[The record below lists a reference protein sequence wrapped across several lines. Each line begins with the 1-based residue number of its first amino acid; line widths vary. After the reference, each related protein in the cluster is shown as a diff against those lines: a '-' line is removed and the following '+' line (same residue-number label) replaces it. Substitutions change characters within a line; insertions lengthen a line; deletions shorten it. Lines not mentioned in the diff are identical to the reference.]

1 MKELDKG
8 ITEYNRIIKRLINL
22 FSRVIIALLPRNS
35 TARTMSYY
43 GSIENISFFANL
55 FVEIPEVDKN
65 TARVKWTKCI
75 LPRFQEEY
83 IHTVVRRITNFKGLI
98 VEKSENMSATTSMLI
113 ISLWYFLFV
122 PKSDI
127 LIITPHRKNVYV
139 DDYLKTLL
147 KKPDEIKNLT
157 PMPLMNKLLLMY
169 RNLPT
174 KMKPYFGIEFKEDET
189 QHYRCYLINHDNK
202 NRIYIT
208 SGHKEFIL
216 NDLLRNQRREH
227 THFRAIFIDDM
238 AFNRNIDSLW
248 AQLKPHSDSIICV
261 STPNGKN
268 NLFYELKQTNYADL
282 YTLHWTL
289 KPETSKQWY
298 HGIQKIKSPD
308 YIEQYMNINYEVK
321 YVKRRKSTKKKEAIK
336 DKGIALTNQRL
347 NTPVYLEDLKELS
360 LANFELSTEAIEF
373 EEKKEEEKQE
383 IEKRQKALD
392 KEIKKVLRKQN
403 ISCLTG
409 KERET
414 HKNPKEIKSLE
425 YNEVLIKLISG
436 ESKSVNLP
444 IIRATS
450 NPEMIRSTAR
460 LEKLLGEKEIIFSKY
475 FYYCKDI
482 LYEVYGKDHVLSKI
496 EYKMPELTMN
506 YSPRKSEEFFGIKFL
521 EKEAEFVKD
530 EDARQEAK
538 IAQEW
543 AEERALIKARYE
555 EKARQDAEMRK
566 LRGIDEEAEERKAR
580 ASAWDPGE
588 DDTFYDRNPLEP
600 YEIREQQAKLKK
612 YDPCKPYPID

>member
-22 FSRVIIALLPRNS
+22 FSRVIIGLLPKNS

-65 TARVKWTKCI
+65 TASVKYTKCI
-75 LPRFQEEY
+75 LPRFQEEF

-122 PKSDI
+122 PRSDI
-127 LIITPHRKNVYV
+127 LIITPLRKNVYI
-139 DDYLKTLL
+139 DDYLKQLQ
-147 KKPDEIKNLT
+147 KKPEEIKI
-157 PMPLMNKLLLMY
+157 PLMNKLLLMY
-169 RNLPT
+169 RKLPT

-189 QHYRCYLINHDNK
+189 EHYRCYLINHDNK
-202 NRIYIT
+202 NRIYVT
-208 SGHKEFIL
+208 SGHKEFTL
-216 NDLLRNQRREH
+216 NNLLQNQKRENS
-227 THFRAIFIDDM
+227 HFRAIFIDDM
-238 AFNRNIDSLW
+238 AFNRNVDSLW
-248 AQLKPHSDSIICV
+248 GQLKPHTDSIICI

-268 NLFYELKQTNYADL
+268 NLFYELKQTTYADL

-298 HGIQKIKSPD
+298 HGLQKIQSPD

-321 YVKRRKSTKKKEAIK
+321 FVKRRKSTKKKEVRNN
-336 DKGIALTNQRL
+336 KGIALTTPKL
-347 NTPVYLEDLKELS
+347 NTPVYLEELKETSVANLQLS
-360 LANFELSTEAIEF
+360 DEAIAF
-373 EEKKEEEKQE
+373 EEKKETEKEEIKQH
-383 IEKRQKALD
+383 QKALD
-392 KEIKKVLRKQN
+392 KEIKKVLMKQN

-409 KERET
+409 KEREP

-425 YNEVLIKLISG
+425 YNEVLTKLING
-436 ESKSVNLP
+436 ESKSINLP

-482 LYEVYGKDHVLSKI
+482 LYEVYGKDHILSKI
-496 EYKMPELTMN
+496 AYQMPELPKN
-506 YSPRKSEEFFGIKFL
+506 YNPRKSEELFGIKFTT
-521 EKEAEFVKD
+521 KEAEFVKD

-538 IAQEW
+538 LAEEW
-543 AEERALIKARYE
+543 AKEIALSKARNE
-555 EKARQDAEMRK
+555 EKAQQDAIIRK
-566 LRGIDEEAEERKAR
+566 LQGINEEEESRKER
-580 ASAWDPGE
+580 VSAWEPGE

-600 YEIREQQAKLKK
+600 YEIREYLAKQKK
-612 YDPCKPYPID
+612 YDPYKPYGMD